1 MSLLGYLMQKVGFS
15 SNGEAD
21 CPQTMGEHPYYSAS
35 ELDSIE
41 RELIAGN
48 AAARA
53 AGEEFGLKA
62 NPRILAANL
71 S

>member
-21 CPQTMGEHPYYSAS
+21 CPPAADQHRYYSNL

-62 NPRILAANL
+62 SPRILAANL
-71 S
+71 Q

>member
-15 SNGEAD
+15 SNGED
-21 CPQTMGEHPYYSAS
+21 LPCPQAESRFYTVS

-41 RELIAGN
+41 QELIAGN

-53 AGEEFGLKA
+53 AGERYGLKV
-62 NPRILAANL
+62 NPRIVAANL
-71 S
+71 Q

>member
-15 SNGEAD
+15 SNGEELPCLQAD
-21 CPQTMGEHPYYSAS
+21 SRYYTAS

-48 AAARA
+48 AAARI
-53 AGEEFGLKA
+53 AGEKYGLKV
-62 NPRILAANL
+62 NPRIAAANL
-71 S
+71 Q